1 MELLRAQN
9 LSFCY
14 ASADGVKRPEEK
26 PIIEN
31 VSFSIEEGSFVLL
44 VGPTGCGKTTLLR
57 LIKKEL
63 APHGEMTGE
72 LLYRGKKL
80 EHSSQIG
87 YVMQNPEHQCVT
99 DKVWHELAFGLENRN
114 TPYDEMRFRCG
125 EMAAYFGME
134 EWLEKE
140 VDALSGG
147 QKQKMNLASVL
158 VMQPELI
165 ILDEPTSQLD
175 PIAADEFIAMLKRL
189 NEETGI
195 TVLIAEHRL
204 ERLMAYADRLLLM
217 ENGHLCYE
225 GEPRR
230 LREQDVVPAIRKAL
244 PCGMQIGLAMKSET
258 LPVTVSETRSFLGEC
273 CGRMKSVSKEIP
285 CRHVGEGEPPALA
298 GAYGIPG
305 DEKQEALIWKDV
317 SFRYQRRDADV
328 LRHFRLTLH
337 RGEIVCLMGS
347 NGSGKTT
354 ALKCAAGILRPYGG
368 AVRAMLPMQDG
379 GRVRKRR
386 GSEGDLFAS
395 VAYLPQDV
403 ETVFLYDSVDEE
415 LLRIP
420 EEVLKSYPFD
430 LENLRGK
437 HPYDLSGGEKQ
448 MLALAVVLGNGKDIL
463 LLDEPAKGLDAASR
477 ERLIAFLSYL
487 RTEGKGI
494 LVVTHDVEFAAS
506 CGDYLGFVSCGEVVS
521 LAPVREFFR
530 RHLFYATQAS
540 KIARGFYE
548 DIVTTEELI
557 ECVSGIS

>member
-9 LSFCY
+9 LSFRY
-14 ASADGVKRPEEK
+14 ASADGAKRLENQ

-57 LIKKEL
+57 LLKKEL
-63 APHGEMTGE
+63 APHGETTGE

-80 EHSSQIG
+80 EDSSQIG

-147 QKQKMNLASVL
+147 QKQKLNLASVL

-175 PIAADEFIAMLKRL
+175 PIAADEFISMLKRL

-204 ERLMAYADRLLLM
+204 ERLMTYADRLLMM
-217 ENGHLCYE
+217 ENGRLCYE

-230 LREQDVVPAIRKAL
+230 LREQDVVPAIREAL
-244 PCGMQIGLAMKSET
+244 PCGMQIGLAMKSEVI
-258 LPVTVSETRSFLGEC
+258 PVTVSETRTLLGEY
-273 CGRMKSVSKEIP
+273 REKIDSVSKDIP
-285 CRHVGEGEPPALA
+285 CRHVGTG
-298 GAYGIPG
+298 GASVLTGSYGIQAG
-305 DEKQEALIWKDV
+305 EKQGALIWKDV
-317 SFRYQRRDADV
+317 CFRYRRQDADV
-328 LRHFRLTLH
+328 LRHFSLTLH
-337 RGEIVCLMGS
+337 RSEIVCLMGS

-354 ALKCAAGILRPYGG
+354 ALKCAAGILRPYVGEVKG
-368 AVRAMLPMQDG
+368 ILPVQDG
-379 GRVRKRR
+379 GQDRKRR
-386 GSEGDLFAS
+386 RSEGELFS
-395 VAYLPQDV
+395 TVAYLPQDV

-415 LLRIP
+415 LGRIP
-420 EEVLKSYPFD
+420 AEVLKSYPFD
-430 LENLRGK
+430 LQPLRGK

-448 MLALAVVLGNGKDIL
+448 MLALAVVLGRGKDII
-463 LLDEPAKGLDAASR
+463 LLDEPGKGLDAASR

-487 RTEGKGI
+487 RKEGKSI
-494 LVVTHDVEFAAS
+494 LVVTHDVEFAAA
-506 CGDYLGFVSCGEVVS
+506 CGDYLGFVSRGEVVS

-530 RHLFYATQAS
+530 RHLFYATAAS